1 MSPAE
6 FEGRCRDIMAH
17 AWEEILSKASE
28 GPLPDFIED
37 ESLCESVRSL
47 VNGNT
52 KSYRYVL
59 PTQLV
64 AKLADPSLDARCLQ
78 ASRGGPGAFDARS
91 ICDAVTVPFDR
102 QNHNVL
108 GGSSEPYANNP
119 LRYREITPQYR
130 DQQKDKASWD
140 MLCSLLQLVED
151 RQDPNFTAQLFRQI
165 LREVYSRL
173 QAVQLVYP
181 VPRRISLEQIQAL
194 LREYLSVK
202 SGGSRVQVVVAAFMK
217 TVGQKFRL
225 FEDIRCESVNTADAS
240 SGQLADIE
248 CIDAEGKT
256 VFLVEAKDRYITVKQ
271 IEDKLPAIRASGI
284 TDTLFVSH
292 KGIEHSEVDRVRD
305 LIRREFS
312 AGQNIYVLSDAVD
325 FMTSMLAFLREDGRR
340 KFLTNV
346 GEALDSQGL
355 ELADRLAWSKLLS
368 SV

>member
-6 FEGRCRDIMAH
+6 FEARCRGIMSQ
-17 AWEEILSKASE
+17 AWEEILSEASE
-28 GPLPDFIED
+28 GRLPSFIED
-37 ESLCESVRSL
+37 KQLCESVRSL
-47 VNGNT
+47 VNSST

-91 ICDAVTVPFDR
+91 VCDAVTVPFDR
-102 QNHNVL
+102 QDYNVL

-151 RQDPNFTAQLFRQI
+151 RQDPGFTAQLFKQT

-173 QAVQLVYP
+173 QAVQIVYP
-181 VPRRISLEQIQAL
+181 VPKRISLEQIQAL
-194 LREYLSVK
+194 LRGYLSVR
-202 SGGSRVQVVVAAFMK
+202 SGGSRVQAVVAAFMK
-217 TVGQKFRL
+217 TVGQEFRL
-225 FEDIRCESVNTADAS
+225 FEDIRWESVNTADAS
-240 SGQLADIE
+240 SGQSADIE

-284 TDTLFVSH
+284 TDIFFVSH
-292 KGIEHSEVDRVRD
+292 KGIEDSEADMVRD

-312 AGQNIYVLSDAVD
+312 AGQNVYVLSDVVD
-325 FMTSMLAFLREDGRR
+325 FMTTILAFLREDGRR
-340 KFLTNV
+340 RFLINV
-346 GEALDSQGL
+346 GKALDSHGL
-355 ELADRLAWSKLLS
+355 ELVDRRDWSKLLS
-368 SV
+368 SI